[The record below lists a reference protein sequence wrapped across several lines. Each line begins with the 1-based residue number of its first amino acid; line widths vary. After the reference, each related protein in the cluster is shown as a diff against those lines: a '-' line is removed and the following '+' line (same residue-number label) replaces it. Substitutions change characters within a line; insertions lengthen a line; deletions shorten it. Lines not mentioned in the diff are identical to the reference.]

1 MVIKEVA
8 NFLKKEKFL
17 NIATTDLNNRPNVAP
32 KFLLKIDNDLIYLV
46 DYVKNTTL
54 KNIRINPKVSIS
66 FINTDSLRGYQI
78 NGVAE
83 VIDKGPTCI
92 KLLREYEKKKIELS
106 TERLIDSL
114 RKE

>member
-1 MVIKEVA
+1 MLIKEVA